1 MRESARV
8 ESEIEPGGVWDEKK
22 MHFRGEEHVFLQEG
36 SLLVVSSGG
45 NNRSK

>member
-1 MRESARV
+1 M

-22 MHFRGEEHVFLQEG
+22 MHCREEEHVFLQE